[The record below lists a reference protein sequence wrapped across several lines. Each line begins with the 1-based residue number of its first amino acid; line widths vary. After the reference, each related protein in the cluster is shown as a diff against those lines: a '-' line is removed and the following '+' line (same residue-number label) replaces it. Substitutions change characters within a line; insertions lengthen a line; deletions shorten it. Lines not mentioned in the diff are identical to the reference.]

1 MKQDEGVVDMEC
13 HKCGHR
19 EELEDGKYAGI
30 PFRRTPCAR
39 CELKQDSTRT
49 MEVDPERP
57 VYVPGAVYGGTTTR
71 HAGCEM
77 VPFVEEVAVEEK
89 SLPVRVME
97 ELVARL
103 LTLPAELRD
112 VVCWRFAGMEYQ
124 EIAKRQR
131 ITTAGAEARH
141 RRAMRMFPELRE
153 LFVVKTARMKM
164 RQGV

>member
-1 MKQDEGVVDMEC
+1 
-13 HKCGHR
+13 
-19 EELEDGKYAGI
+19 
-30 PFRRTPCAR
+30 
-39 CELKQDSTRT
+39 

-57 VYVPGAVYGGTTTR
+57 VFVPGVVDAGKPTR
-71 HAGCEM
+71 QACTVM
-77 VPFVEEVAVEEK
+77 VPFPDEVEAEEK

-97 ELVARL
+97 EMVARL

-153 LFVVKTARMKM
+153 LFIVKTARMKL
-164 RQGV
+164 RQGA

>member
-1 MKQDEGVVDMEC
+1 M
-13 HKCGHR
+13 
-19 EELEDGKYAGI
+19 
-30 PFRRTPCAR
+30 PFRRTPCAK
-39 CELKQDSTRT
+39 CELKEVSIRT

-57 VYVPGAVYGGTTTR
+57 VFVPGQGGLPK
-71 HAGCEM
+71 ASCGMEAF
-77 VPFVEEVAVEEK
+77 PEEREAEDR

-103 LTLPAELRD
+103 LTLPTELRD

-124 EIAKRQR
+124 EIAKRQK
-131 ITTAGAEARH
+131 ITAAGAEARH

-153 LFVVKTARMKM
+153 LFIVKTARMKL

>member
-1 MKQDEGVVDMEC
+1 MEC
-13 HKCGHR
+13 HRCEHR
-19 EELEDGKYAGI
+19 EAVEAGKYAGMS
-30 PFRRTPCAR
+30 FGDTPCAK
-39 CELKQDSTRT
+39 CELKEVSLRT

-57 VYVPGAVYGGTTTR
+57 VFVPGQEGLPESSCRVD
-71 HAGCEM
+71 
-77 VPFVEEVAVEEK
+77 PFPDEGDECDK

-103 LTLPAELRD
+103 LTLPEELRD

-124 EIAKRQR
+124 EIARRQR

-153 LFVVKTARMKM
+153 LFIVKTARKKV
-164 RQGV
+164 RQGWFVGHSDA

>member
-1 MKQDEGVVDMEC
+1 MEC
-13 HKCGHR
+13 HKCEHR
-19 EELEDGKYAGI
+19 EELADGKYAGI

-57 VYVPGAVYGGTTTR
+57 VYVPGGETGMPMPCPTEDEA
-71 HAGCEM
+71 AAE
-77 VPFVEEVAVEEK
+77 PE
-89 SLPVRVME
+89 LPMSVME

-103 LTLPAELRD
+103 LTLPGELRD